1 MKLCILLVTTLL
13 AGCSVQTPQPSANQI
28 AVARIQYGKL
38 YAQNLKYMTENSAQA
53 NYAKWV
59 KERTV
64 QCRSN
69 PRLLMCKPAEIA
81 PVLEVNVVNNVIVIT
96 K

>member
-1 MKLCILLVTTLL
+1 MKLCILLLTTLL
-13 AGCSVQTPQPSANQI
+13 AGCAVQTPQPTANQLT
-28 AVARIQYGKL
+28 VAKAQYHKL
-38 YAQNLKYMTENSAQA
+38 YAQNLKDLTENSAQA

-59 KERTV
+59 KERAV
-64 QCRSN
+64 QCRTN